1 MKRAKPKKKQPKTL
15 SRSGKSAK
23 APSKKVAKKTV
34 KKATKKPPRET
45 VKATARKPA
54 NAAKRGGSTTVRVKL
69 MQIAIARS
77 GDKGAD
83 SNVGVMA
90 KTPEL
95 YAFLSKALTP
105 ERVKKHFKEICLGK
119 VDRYELPNLR
129 ALNFILHDSLGGGG
143 TETQKTDAQGKVH
156 GLAML
161 HMELDVPKSLLRG

>member
-1 MKRAKPKKKQPKTL
+1 MAKVKSKSKKKSAFKP
-15 SRSGKSAK
+15 SRKQTKG
-23 APSKKVAKKTV
+23 
-34 KKATKKPPRET
+34 KKAASTQKPGTR
-45 VKATARKPA
+45 
-54 NAAKRGGSTTVRVKL
+54 RVKL

-95 YAFLSKALTP
+95 FEFLRKQLTS
-105 ERVKKHFKEICLGK
+105 ERVKKHFRQIAMGK

-161 HMELDVPKSLLRG
+161 HMELDVPVALLKG

>member
-1 MKRAKPKKKQPKTL
+1 MARAKPKKKPA
-15 SRSGKSAK
+15 GKSK
-23 APSKKVAKKTV
+23 PRKTGKKPAAKKSG
-34 KKATKKPPRET
+34 TK
-45 VKATARKPA
+45 
-54 NAAKRGGSTTVRVKL
+54 RVKL

-90 KTPEL
+90 KSPEL
-95 YAFLSKALTP
+95 FEFLRKQLTS
-105 ERVKKHFKEICLGK
+105 ERVKKHFSQIAMGK

-161 HMELDVPKSLLRG
+161 HMELDVPVQLLKG